1 MDWKR
6 SDSVSMS
13 DVVIRSTENGP
24 NLVIVDRKVVQAW
37 CRCGG
42 STLMP
47 FCDGTHKKNRFLA
60 KTHEV
65 KVPLMKPLE
74 DRDG

>member
-1 MDWKR
+1 
-6 SDSVSMS
+6 MS
-13 DVVIRSTENGP
+13 EVVIKSTENGP
-24 NLVIVDRKVVQAW
+24 NLVIANGKVVKAW

-47 FCDGTHKKNRFLA
+47 FCDGTHKKNGFTT

-65 KVPLMKPLE
+65 KVGQNK
-74 DRDG
+74 DRNGLGSLA

>member
-1 MDWKR
+1 M
-6 SDSVSMS
+6 SMS
-13 DVVIRSTENGP
+13 EVVIKSTENGP
-24 NLVIVDRKVVQAW
+24 NLVIVDGKVVQAW

-47 FCDGTHKKNRFLA
+47 FCDGTHKRNGFVA

-65 KVPLMKPLE
+65 KV
-74 DRDG
+74 R

>member
-1 MDWKR
+1 
-6 SDSVSMS
+6 MS
-13 DVVIRSTENGP
+13 EAVIKSIENGP
-24 NLVIVDRKVVQAW
+24 NLIIVNGKAVQAW

-47 FCDGTHKKNRFLA
+47 FCDGTHKKNRSVA

-65 KVPLMKPLE
+65 KVS
-74 DRDG
+74 

>member
-1 MDWKR
+1 
-6 SDSVSMS
+6 VSE
-13 DVVIRSTENGP
+13 VVIKSTENGP
-24 NLVIVDRKVVQAW
+24 NLVIVDGKVVQAW

-47 FCDGTHKKNRFLA
+47 FCDGTHKKNGFTA

-65 KVPLMKPLE
+65 KVCLPSESNNALIILRPLYQP
-74 DRDG
+74 